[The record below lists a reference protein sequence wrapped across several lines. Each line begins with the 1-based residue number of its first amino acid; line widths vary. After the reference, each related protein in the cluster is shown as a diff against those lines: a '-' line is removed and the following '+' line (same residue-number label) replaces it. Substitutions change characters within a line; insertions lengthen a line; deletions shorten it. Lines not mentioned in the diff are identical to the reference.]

1 MRLNLPR
8 MQVHFSGG
16 LMPIQEKSSLSGQDI
31 VLGLARRDHGA
42 IASAIAPLML
52 LFVNVASPRPA
63 FGQSA
68 KDKAVALIALY
79 APERE
84 ADAADADPPAVL
96 DLAGRKANTDTCHR
110 ADAGPQR
117 QALVDALT
125 RGGRPAPALMR
136 EPMVGAAS
144 TYNPLRPEES
154 SGGAGTASGEL
165 YDALAWTAAI
175 RTELRG
181 RFGGVRY
188 GCSYRPAFALVE
200 SADKRAIVKI
210 NDVGPL
216 KPGRIIDLNERAMRF
231 FDATLSL
238 GLLLDVRV
246 TPLAGE
252 VWTPGPLP
260 DAPAAVAIRH
270 APPAPREQ
278 VVATLN

>member
-1 MRLNLPR
+1 
-8 MQVHFSGG
+8 
-16 LMPIQEKSSLSGQDI
+16 MPNTEQSLSRAPA
-31 VLGLARRDHGA
+31 LGLTPRDHGA

-68 KDKAVALIALY
+68 KDKTAALIALY

-84 ADAADADPPAVL
+84 ADAAAAGEPAVL
-96 DLAGRKANTDTCHR
+96 NLAGRKTGLGICHR

-117 QALVDALT
+117 QALFDALT
-125 RGGRPAPALMR
+125 RSARPAPALMR
-136 EPMVGAAS
+136 EPIVGAAS
-144 TYNPLRPEES
+144 TYNPLRPDEG
-154 SGGAGTASGEL
+154 SGDAGTASGEF

-188 GCSYRPAFALVE
+188 GCSYRPVYALVE

-216 KPGRIIDLNERAMRF
+216 KPGRIIDLNERVMRF

-238 GLLLDVRV
+238 GLLRDVRV

-252 VWTPGPLP
+252 TWTPGPLP
-260 DAPAAVAIRH
+260 DAPTAVAVRP
-270 APPAPREQ
+270 APPREQ
-278 VVATLN
+278 IVATLN